1 MTYYITPSIFALS
14 YGEDSATV
22 MSVLNGAGM
31 AGSVG
36 FQSLAGATF
45 SSGGGWAEVL
55 RLLVGCALGGVV
67 CTLALAHLRGGAAQ
81 DEAKPRSPK
90 LLWKKAG
97 HVAIFL
103 ARLEHPEHLQR
114 EAALH

>member
-1 MTYYITPSIFALS
+1 MGLAALICLAATTHACSSLIGGVTPSPCHFSIVAMGKRAIVAMAA
-14 YGEDSATV
+14 GE
-22 MSVLNGAGM
+22 
-31 AGSVG
+31 
-36 FQSLAGATF
+36 
-45 SSGGGWAEVL
+45 
-55 RLLVGCALGGVV
+55 
-67 CTLALAHLRGGAAQ
+67 
-81 DEAKPRSPK
+81 KPPPGPSCW